1 MNDSTRK
8 KGKKESKLKGYD
20 NVFATRLR
28 DLMEQTKTTQGTLAK
43 ESGCSRQAISQ
54 YMDGSSMPNVDKL
67 LCIADHFGVSTDYL
81 LGREEKKNKKEL
93 QHIVSEYTGLSE
105 EAIKE
110 LRECINTEYYTDLV
124 PDYQNLWIME
134 TIPDFKEVLNQI
146 IESGCMRKVVGLI
159 SDYYR
164 SMEMATDVCN
174 DLLKPLEEI
183 NSHNRISGTDKMEI
197 IEPLELLEI
206 LTEQKEIRLH
216 YYEIQECLKS
226 FVKLYR
232 EKTIK
237 AYSDKTKEFN
247 IVYNEYER
255 LTRHY
260 YDERL
265 TRQEGEAHGNNQ
277 ETQ

>member
-1 MNDSTRK
+1 MDNTLSKIVGQRINARLAERNK
-8 KGKKESKLKGYD
+8 KQKELAAALNVTD
-20 NVFATRLR
+20 NTVSYYCSGTRLPNTSQIKIIAEFL
-28 DLMEQTKTTQGTLAK
+28 D
-43 ESGCSRQAISQ
+43 CSA
-54 YMDGSSMPNVDKL
+54 
-67 LCIADHFGVSTDYL
+67 DYL
-81 LGREEKKNKKEL
+81 LGLSDTPTNDKDMRYMCD
-93 QHIVSEYTGLSE
+93 YTGLSE
-105 EAIKE
+105 KAIRE

-183 NSHNRISGTDKMEI
+183 NSHNRVSGTDNMTI
-197 IEPLELLEI
+197 YEPLELIEI

-226 FVKLYR
+226 FVKHYR

-247 IVYNEYER
+247 TVYNEYER

-265 TRQEGEAHGNNQ
+265 TRQEGEARGNNQ